1 MAEDNVMV
9 RLESKLPT
17 FGEPNRRLGYDPML
31 EMKLGH
37 SFDIILVFMLGLR
50 ERERERIEIN
60 MIQLDSLCPHK
71 KPKQLHIYCLEF
83 CVIMSP
89 FGIYIYIY
97 IYKKG

>member
-9 RLESKLPT
+9 RLVSKLPT

-50 ERERERIEIN
+50 ERERERERERIEIN

-89 FGIYIYIY
+89 YGIYIYI
-97 IYKKG
+97 